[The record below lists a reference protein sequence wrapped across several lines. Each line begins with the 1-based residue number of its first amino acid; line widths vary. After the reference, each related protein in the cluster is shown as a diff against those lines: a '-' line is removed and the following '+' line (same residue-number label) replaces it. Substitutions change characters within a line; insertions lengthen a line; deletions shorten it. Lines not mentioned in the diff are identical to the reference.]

1 MARRPSLSSDP
12 LPKRRTIKVAT
23 ENGTPTKTVRPP
35 SRQGRRCLTLWI
47 APEAKELLREI
58 GYEHRLKEQALG
70 EEALDLLFAHYGK
83 HRIASIKDDTST

>member
-1 MARRPSLSSDP
+1 MARRPSLSADP
-12 LPKRRTIKVAT
+12 LPKRRTKAT
-23 ENGTPTKTVRPP
+23 KDAPSTAKTVRPP
-35 SRQGRRCLTLWI
+35 SRQNRRCLTLWI

>member
-1 MARRPSLSSDP
+1 MARRPSLSADP
-12 LPKRRTIKVAT
+12 LPKRRTKAAIEGA
-23 ENGTPTKTVRPP
+23 TPTKTVRPP

-83 HRIASIKDDTST
+83 HRIASVKE